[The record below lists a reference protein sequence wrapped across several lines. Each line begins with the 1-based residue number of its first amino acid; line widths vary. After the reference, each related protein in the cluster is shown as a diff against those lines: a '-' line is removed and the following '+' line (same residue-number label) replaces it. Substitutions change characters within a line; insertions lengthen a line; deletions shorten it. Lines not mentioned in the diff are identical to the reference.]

1 MLRSRRREIH
11 AEIAEA
17 LLRLQ
22 PTIVE
27 TAPETVATH
36 LARAG
41 DEAGAAEYWQKAGQL
56 AQRNSAYREAIGAY
70 QNALQSMRK
79 QDRPFIDVN
88 RAIASAYFAGGEH
101 ELNFKHLE
109 EAAAAADAS
118 GEPVVMTEIAMQRC
132 HALSQF
138 GGDSREAVHV
148 GRRALEMANRLEDE
162 ALVYGARFALGH
174 ACWICGDYD
183 SVIELLSANLP
194 ENMRDPTRIRDFGT
208 AGSLLLDSMSI
219 LGHTL
224 AHRGQFDRGLPHF
237 RARAS
242 FAEQECFRL

>member
-1 MLRSRRREIH
+1 
-11 AEIAEA
+11 
-17 LLRLQ
+17 
-22 PTIVE
+22 
-27 TAPETVATH
+27 
-36 LARAG
+36 
-41 DEAGAAEYWQKAGQL
+41 
-56 AQRNSAYREAIGAY
+56 
-70 QNALQSMRK
+70 MRK
-79 QDRPFIDVN
+79 QDRKFVDVN

-118 GEPVVMTEIAMQRC
+118 GEPVIMAEIAMQRC
-132 HALSQF
+132 HVLSQF
-138 GGDSREAVHV
+138 GGDSRQAVHV

-162 ALVYGARFALGH
+162 ALVYGRRFALGH

-224 AHRGQFDRGLPHF
+224 AHRGQFDKGLPILERAQALPNRNAFDFSVVRFH
-237 RARAS
+237 RARAHL
-242 FAEQECFRL
+242 FRGDTSSAAPISRGSH